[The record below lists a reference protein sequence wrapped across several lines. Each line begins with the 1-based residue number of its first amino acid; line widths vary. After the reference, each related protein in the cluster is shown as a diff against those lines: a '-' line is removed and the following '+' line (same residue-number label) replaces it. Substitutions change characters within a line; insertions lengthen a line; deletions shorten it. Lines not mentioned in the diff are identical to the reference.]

1 MKDPKATCSVL
12 QSLIGELDSFRSSN
26 QFSARIPQPLR
37 ESILRAI
44 DEGIGAKDVRKFLK
58 IGDAQIKAW
67 RRGRPHGDKLAV
79 KAAEPRVLNVI
90 PTPPSL
96 GSSPNLR
103 VSYENGRLLLEIS
116 L

>member
-1 MKDPKATCSVL
+1 MKDL
-12 QSLIGELDSFRSSN
+12 QPSCTILKDLSSELDSFRSSN
-26 QFSARIPQPLR
+26 QFSARIPQSLR

-44 DEGIGAKDVRKFLK
+44 DDGIGAKEVRKFLK

-67 RRGRPHGDKLAV
+67 RRVKLHGDKLTV
-79 KAAEPRVLNVI
+79 KTAEPRVLNVI
-90 PTPPSL
+90 PTPSSL